1 MATNAHTEV
10 PGHKAPFPP
19 FQKETFVS
27 QLVWFVIAFIAL
39 YVLIKKLAI
48 PQIGGIIEARTGK
61 IEGDLAEAA
70 RLKDQSDAALKAYEA
85 SLADAR
91 GRAQALAQETRDRL
105 LELAFTGQHDVINQ
119 AADNLARQ
127 PTRRFDRDAFGDG
140 VVDEDRRFTFQRRRH
155 RGETLRLDADH
166 THAGNERFYSSRD
179 ARDQPATADRN

>member
-61 IEGDLAEAA
+61 APDALHPSELLVRLTLDVYKFAPTKEHGDPSCE
-70 RLKDQSDAALKAYEA
+70 K
-85 SLADAR
+85 R
-91 GRAQALAQETRDRL
+91 GA
-105 LELAFTGQHDVINQ
+105 
-119 AADNLARQ
+119 
-127 PTRRFDRDAFGDG
+127 
-140 VVDEDRRFTFQRRRH
+140 
-155 RGETLRLDADH
+155 
-166 THAGNERFYSSRD
+166 
-179 ARDQPATADRN
+179 DQP

>member
-70 RLKDQSDAALKAYEA
+70 RLKDQSDAALIAAQKLRIAMLERQVYGQRSERA
-85 SLADAR
+85 ARLIDQLSLTF
-91 GRAQALAQETRDRL
+91 E
-105 LELAFTGQHDVINQ
+105 ELATSATEDELAAEQAVARTTISGFTRANP
-119 AADNLARQ
+119 NARFR
-127 PTRRFDRDAFGDG
+127 TD
-140 VVDEDRRFTFQRRRH
+140 
-155 RGETLRLDADH
+155 
-166 THAGNERFYSSRD
+166 S
-179 ARDQPATADRN
+179 

>member
-61 IEGDLAEAA
+61 IEGDLAEAVA
-70 RLKDQSDAALKAYEA
+70 NPAGQAQHH
-85 SLADAR
+85 R
-91 GRAQALAQETRDRL
+91 GRTEQHPADDHGPP
-105 LELAFTGQHDVINQ
+105 GQSPTITSSHCGQ
-119 AADNLARQ
+119 QGYQ
-127 PTRRFDRDAFGDG
+127 PC
-140 VVDEDRRFTFQRRRH
+140 
-155 RGETLRLDADH
+155 RGR
-166 THAGNERFYSSRD
+166 
-179 ARDQPATADRN
+179 P